1 MNSRLDKIKFI
12 TEKVAL
18 LVTKN
23 KEKDE
28 KIQQLNNEIDSLSN
42 KLNALNQT
50 VNTIQ
55 NENENLK
62 MIGSSD
68 VKVTKSNVSQQEI
81 DKMIKEIDE
90 CLALLNI

>member
-12 TEKVAL
+12 AEKTEL
-18 LVTKN
+18 LVNQN
-23 KEKDE
+23 KEKDN
-28 KIQQLNNEIDSLSN
+28 KIQQLTNEVNSLTA
-42 KLNALNQT
+42 KLTELNRNLEA
-50 VNTIQ
+50 VQ

-62 MIGSSD
+62 VVGSST
-68 VKVTKSNVSQQEI
+68 VEPAKSNVSQQEI